1 MGKTQ
6 KRGRPFSQVTAEDTV
21 KQLEEVARGAS
32 VASKQ
37 AEDQVIAVS
46 SDLQAC
52 GGGGDGG
59 GGGGEAEAQED
70 PDHDL

>member
-1 MGKTQ
+1 MM
-6 KRGRPFSQVTAEDTV
+6 VTAVAAEDTA

-37 AEDQVIAVS
+37 AEEQVITAS

-52 GGGGDGG
+52 GAGGDRDGA
-59 GGGGEAEAQED
+59 GGEAEAEQED